1 MSGED
6 VSLRAALLREA
17 ERLITGDRNQTYGSP
32 TQNFTNTA
40 EIWTAQMR
48 HKLAPGV
55 VFEAH
60 DVAALMIGLK
70 LARLQADPKKLDTW
84 VDLAGYAACG
94 GEAAEAA

>member
-1 MSGED
+1 MTDD
-6 VSLRAALLREA
+6 VSPRAAVLREA
-17 ERLITGDRNQTYGSP
+17 ERLITGDRNHTYGSP

-40 EIWTAQMR
+40 AIWTAQMQ
-48 HKLAPGV
+48 HKLQPGV
-55 VFEAH
+55 TFDAH

-70 LARLQADPKKLDTW
+70 LARLQTDPKKLDSW